1 MSKVSKLQFTRVKER
16 KVENVSFSTVLKW
29 ILYRRIFDDLHL
41 NKQID
46 HPNLDMFYGTSI
58 I

>member
-41 NKQID
+41 NNK
-46 HPNLDMFYGTSI
+46 SI
-58 I
+58 ILISICFMEPQ